1 MPWMDRRGGQNP
13 RRGALGVLAVLL
25 VALVVTALDGTLRKG
40 SSDKHAGNPGTLRVS
55 TAPGPSGD
63 RTPVPGL
70 LPNVQVL
77 PASNPLVDTAGP
89 GRRLRF
95 DSTLV
100 NTGPGP
106 FEVVPDP
113 LTRCPPRQRHV
124 SQVVYRDADG
134 DGRYDREV
142 DRTRVVVAA
151 GCMLFHPG
159 HDHWHV
165 DATAAYRLT
174 PSGSAEPLAERAK
187 VSFCLR
193 DSDRLRA
200 GEGDRKRYGECARD
214 RRQGISVGWTDL
226 YDNTLEGQT
235 LRLPPDLGDG
245 DYCLRLRADPFDL
258 FRESDE
264 QDNESAVVVRLRG
277 NRATLPPV
285 ACAA

>member
-1 MPWMDRRGGQNP
+1 MNRRGRQNP
-13 RRGALGVLAVLL
+13 RRAARGVLAVLL
-25 VALVVTALDGTLRKG
+25 AALVVTTLNGTVREG
-40 SSDKHAGNPGTLRVS
+40 SSDKLAGNTGTLPRS
-55 TAPGPSGD
+55 TPGPAGD

-70 LPNVQVL
+70 LPNISVL
-77 PASNPLVDTAGP
+77 PAENVLVDTTGP
-89 GRRLRF
+89 GSRLRF

-106 FEVVPDP
+106 LEVVPDP

-134 DGRYDREV
+134 DGRFDREV
-142 DRTRVVVAA
+142 DRARVVVAS

-159 HDHWHV
+159 HDHWHI
-165 DATAAYRLT
+165 DATAAYMLT
-174 PSGSAEPLAERAK
+174 PSGSDEPLVERAK

-200 GEGDRKRYGECARD
+200 GEGAPKRYGECARD
-214 RRQGISVGWTDL
+214 RRQGISVSWTDL
-226 YDNTLEGQT
+226 YDNTLEGQA

-245 DYCLRLRADPFDL
+245 DYCLRLQADPFDL

-277 NRATLPPV
+277 NRATLPSG